1 MFPFQI
7 WFGLCLAS
15 YLSHTAVH
23 VYDLRGKAKKSVQQ
37 AGALVLLLSWIT
49 WIGML
54 SAAQP
59 AIPEV
64 RVWSMMFFVGAFQTV
79 AGASLIILGLKEK
92 PSFESRTDVLSKGIY
107 SKFLH
112 PVYYGMIL
120 LLLGLP
126 LLTSAQ
132 YSLYTSPLW
141 IGFIVFY
148 MITETRYLELKGGK
162 KFHQLEEKVLI

>member
-1 MFPFQI
+1 MFPFHI
-7 WFGLCLAS
+7 WFSLCLAA

-37 AGALVLLLSWIT
+37 AGALVLLLSWIS

-54 SAAQP
+54 SATQP

-64 RVWSMMFFVGAFQTV
+64 QAWNLMFFVGLFQTV
-79 AGASLIILGLKEK
+79 AGASLIFLGLKEK
-92 PSFESRTDVLSKGIY
+92 PSFESRTEVLSKGIY

-126 LLTSAQ
+126 LLASAQ
-132 YSLYTSPLW
+132 YSLYTAPLW
-141 IGFIVFY
+141 IGFIVFF
-148 MITETRYLELKGGK
+148 MVTETRYLEMKGGK
-162 KFHQLEEKVLI
+162 RFHKIEEEVLI